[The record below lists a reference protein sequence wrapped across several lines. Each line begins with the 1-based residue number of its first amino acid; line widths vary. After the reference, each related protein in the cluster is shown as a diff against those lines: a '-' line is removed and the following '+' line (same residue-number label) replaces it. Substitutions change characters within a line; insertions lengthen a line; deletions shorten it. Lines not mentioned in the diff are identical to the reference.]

1 MKSSLNAI
9 KELRDMT
16 CSSIAHCRK
25 ALEEAK
31 GDIKQ
36 AAILLRKQ
44 GLEIAAKKQSR
55 AAKEGR
61 IDCYIHHG
69 NKIGVLLEVNCESDF
84 VAKNEEFASFTKDL
98 AMQVAATSPLT
109 VSREEIAPELV
120 AKEKAIYEA
129 AAKESGKPDK
139 IIEKM
144 VVGRLEKF
152 YKEVCL
158 VEQPFVKNSDLTVT
172 QFLKEVGAAL
182 GGKDLRVKRFTRY
195 QVGA

>member
-1 MKSSLNAI
+1 MKNSLSAI

-36 AAILLRKQ
+36 AVILLRKQ
-44 GLEIAAKKQSR
+44 GLEISAKKQSR

-84 VAKNEEFASFTKDL
+84 AAKNEEFVKFTKDL
-98 AMQVAATSPLT
+98 AMHIAASSPSYIKKEDVPEDVLQHEKSKEDYYKNNCLLEQVFVKDPSLT
-109 VSREEIAPELV
+109 IKDCLGSIV
-120 AKEKAIYEA
+120 AKIGENIVIRRFIRY
-129 AAKESGKPDK
+129 K
-139 IIEKM
+139 IGE
-144 VVGRLEKF
+144 
-152 YKEVCL
+152 
-158 VEQPFVKNSDLTVT
+158 
-172 QFLKEVGAAL
+172 
-182 GGKDLRVKRFTRY
+182 
-195 QVGA
+195 

>member
-1 MKSSLNAI
+1 MKNSLSAI

-25 ALEEAK
+25 ALEESK

-84 VAKNEEFASFTKDL
+84 VAKNEEFTRFTKDL
-98 AMQVAATSPLT
+98 AMHIAASSPAYIKKEDVPEEVLQHEKSKEDYYKANCLLEQAFVKDPGLT
-109 VSREEIAPELV
+109 IKDYLGSIV
-120 AKEKAIYEA
+120 AKFGENIVIRRFIRY
-129 AAKESGKPDK
+129 K
-139 IIEKM
+139 IGE
-144 VVGRLEKF
+144 
-152 YKEVCL
+152 
-158 VEQPFVKNSDLTVT
+158 
-172 QFLKEVGAAL
+172 
-182 GGKDLRVKRFTRY
+182 
-195 QVGA
+195 

>member
-1 MKSSLNAI
+1 MKNSLDAI

-44 GLEIAAKKQSR
+44 GLEIAVKKQSR

-69 NKIGVLLEVNCESDF
+69 NKMGALVEVNCESDF
-84 VAKNEEFASFTKDL
+84 AAKNEEFIKFTKDL
-98 AMQVAATSPLT
+98 AMHIAASSPSYIKKEDVPEDALQHEKNKEDYYKNNCLLEQV
-109 VSREEIAPELV
+109 
-120 AKEKAIYEA
+120 
-129 AAKESGKPDK
+129 
-139 IIEKM
+139 
-144 VVGRLEKF
+144 
-152 YKEVCL
+152 
-158 VEQPFVKNSDLTVT
+158 FVKDPSMTINDY
-172 QFLKEVGAAL
+172 L
-182 GGKDLRVKRFTRY
+182 GSIVSKIGENIVIRRFIRY
-195 QVGA
+195 KIGE